1 MGIFIDRPGHC
12 EAMSRGY
19 LKYGELWCL
28 WCLWCLWDLQDLW
41 LSYGIYGFT
50 VGIMKLTLSI
60 SVNPVLLM
68 RSAVYTAG
76 VLPSSRDLR
85 KFPSSLQ
92 PS

>member
-68 RSAVYTAG
+68 ELICETAYIVYLG
-76 VLPSSRDLR
+76 N
-85 KFPSSLQ
+85 
-92 PS
+92 